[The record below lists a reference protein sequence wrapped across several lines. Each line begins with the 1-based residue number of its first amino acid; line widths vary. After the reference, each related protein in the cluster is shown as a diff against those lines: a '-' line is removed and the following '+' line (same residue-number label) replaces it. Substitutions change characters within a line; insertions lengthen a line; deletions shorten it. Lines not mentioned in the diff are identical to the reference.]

1 MGRAARH
8 LLPIDVPTLGFSP
21 GTSTYLGMV
30 STLLDLA
37 LRWGAARGHDV
48 SAARSVVET
57 LPKLAAETLHANAE
71 VARSA
76 AALLAGRA
84 WVSFL
89 GGGPNEAS
97 ARFGAAKL
105 FEGPQIMGVATNT
118 EEWAHEE
125 YFVTDPGTPIVV
137 VAPGGAG
144 FSRSEEILAE
154 MAFIRARPIVVTDQP
169 VTDDVVLLPVAGGV
183 PEEFSPVLCA
193 LPLSLLGFHLADI
206 LGKRS
211 YNFASEEI
219 RVEHYDTI
227 HRLTLGDPA

>member
-1 MGRAARH
+1 
-8 LLPIDVPTLGFSP
+8 
-21 GTSTYLGMV
+21 MV
-30 STLLDLA
+30 SALLDLA
-37 LRWGAARGHDV
+37 LRWGGARGRDT
-48 SAARSVVET
+48 SAARAVAET
-57 LPKLAAETLHANAE
+57 LPKLAAETLSANAA

-76 AALLAGRA
+76 AELLVDRP

-125 YFVTDPGTPIVV
+125 YFVTPPGTPVVV
-137 VAPGGAG
+137 VAPSGAG
-144 FSRSEEILAE
+144 YSRSEEILSE
-154 MAFIRARPIVVTDQP
+154 LAFIGARPVVVTDRSP
-169 VTDDVVLLPVAGGV
+169 DGVVVLPLPGGV

-193 LPLSLLGFHLADI
+193 LPLSLVGFHLADL

-211 YNFASEEI
+211 YNFPSQA
-219 RVEHYDTI
+219 VKDEHYETI
-227 HRLTLGDPA
+227 HRLTLGEPA